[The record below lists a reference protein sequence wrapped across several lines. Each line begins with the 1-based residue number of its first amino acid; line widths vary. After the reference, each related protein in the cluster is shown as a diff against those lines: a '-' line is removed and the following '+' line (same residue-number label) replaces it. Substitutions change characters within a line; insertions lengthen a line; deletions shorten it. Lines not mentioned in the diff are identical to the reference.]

1 MKNVE
6 GLKRYSQQR
15 NEETVEKVNKAI
27 ANLKRSKKKITVAE
41 VARKADVSVATIYNN
56 PQLKERIT
64 QLKEVSNN
72 KLPDEVKKALKGTRS
87 PNNTKIDELKNKN
100 KKLREEIENI
110 KIDKGLLLGQLKDLA
125 SENLE
130 LRTVLEQYRNITSLK
145 KDY

>member
-64 QLKEVSNN
+64 QLKEVSNS